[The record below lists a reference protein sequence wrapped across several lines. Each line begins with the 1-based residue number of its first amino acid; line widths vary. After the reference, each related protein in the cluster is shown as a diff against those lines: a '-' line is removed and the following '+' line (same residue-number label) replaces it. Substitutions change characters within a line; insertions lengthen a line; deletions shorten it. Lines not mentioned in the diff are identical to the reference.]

1 MLKREDN
8 IQEKLE
14 HNLLE
19 FIETWKSTYKI
30 FFNFL
35 ICFYHTFLKERTEFC
50 MFDKAIFWSRDG
62 QISGPRSPK
71 QNTFCT
77 PAPNSLCVVSVPLSL
92 ISTF

>member
-30 FFNFL
+30 FFNF
-35 ICFYHTFLKERTEFC
+35 
-50 MFDKAIFWSRDG
+50 
-62 QISGPRSPK
+62 
-71 QNTFCT
+71 
-77 PAPNSLCVVSVPLSL
+77 
-92 ISTF
+92 